1 MTNNDP
7 GVSDTS
13 KEIEMWPTDKVIIL
27 ALATMVW
34 YLIRSVVVLFLTAPS
49 LYFINRK
56 TLQKQNKAKL
66 HNI

>member
-34 YLIRSVVVLFLTAPS
+34 YLIQSVVVLFLTAPS